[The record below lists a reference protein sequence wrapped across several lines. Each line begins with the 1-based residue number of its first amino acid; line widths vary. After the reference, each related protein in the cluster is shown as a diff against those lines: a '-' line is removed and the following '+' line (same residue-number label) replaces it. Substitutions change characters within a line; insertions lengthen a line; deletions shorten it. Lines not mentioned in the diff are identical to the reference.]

1 VPWAEN
7 GTSPLIFL
15 TAGRWRRPRQ
25 SATGSSRGEPQWQLG
40 DEQGRCGLRVL
51 CRGGHSHALGIRR
64 LYRGNGKPFAEVF
77 IGSTYAMFA
86 LAAVLLVSPFVG

>member
-1 VPWAEN
+1 MN
-7 GTSPLIFL
+7 
-15 TAGRWRRPRQ
+15 
-25 SATGSSRGEPQWQLG
+25 
-40 DEQGRCGLRVL
+40 RVDVA
-51 CRGGHSHALGIRR
+51 CVFFAVVAIVMALRR